1 MWREMGRSEI
11 VMEGG
16 RSMNDPSSGVTE
28 TSKNDAL
35 VWARV

>member
-16 RSMNDPSSGVTE
+16 RSMKEPSSGVTE
-28 TSKNDAL
+28 TMKDDAL
-35 VWARV
+35 QRL